1 MKIIVKSLMIILL
14 GSAFVVGCG
23 RKGALEL
30 PSSRVEKTT
39 QEPFSSKNKLDKP
52 FILDRL
58 IQ

>member
-1 MKIIVKSLMIILL
+1 MKSIVKSLMIVLL
-14 GSAFVVGCG
+14 GSIFVVGCG

-30 PSSRVEKTT
+30 PSSMIEKTT
-39 QEPFSSKNKLDKP
+39 QETFSSKNKLDKP